1 VFGFLH
7 QATFSPSARQ
17 SAQPAQQGIAAGNDV
32 LNWAELIVSVGL
44 GGIARSEID
53 CRDAHRAEACDIG
66 PSELGTSVTAD
77 RPEKFSGS
85 RLVEAG
91 SGTGGYINDRTE

>member
-1 VFGFLH
+1 M
-7 QATFSPSARQ
+7 
-17 SAQPAQQGIAAGNDV
+17 
-32 LNWAELIVSVGL
+32 GL

-77 RPEKFSGS
+77 RPEKFSSS

-91 SGTGGYINDRTE
+91 SGTGGYINDLDGIAIQDFSYVGLGLGCGLVRGNR

>member
-1 VFGFLH
+1 M
-7 QATFSPSARQ
+7 
-17 SAQPAQQGIAAGNDV
+17 
-32 LNWAELIVSVGL
+32 GL

-91 SGTGGYINDRTE
+91 SGTGGYIHDLDGIAVQDFSYVGLGLG